1 MNTVTELMKEEDDAP
16 LTTSIQTG
24 LDYDQTERHVST
36 WLLAVVGRYNG
47 ARITKTT
54 KPGGNTIAFHAD
66 HEGETVA
73 ALVVNGPDTRW
84 L

>member
-1 MNTVTELMKEEDDAP
+1 MNTVTELMKEEDNAP
-16 LTTSIQTG
+16 LTPSIQTG
-24 LDYDQTERHVST
+24 LGFDRTERHVST

-54 KPGGNTIAFHAD
+54 RPGGNAIAFHAE
-66 HEGETVA
+66 HGGETVA
-73 ALVVNGPDTRW
+73 ALVVHGPATRW